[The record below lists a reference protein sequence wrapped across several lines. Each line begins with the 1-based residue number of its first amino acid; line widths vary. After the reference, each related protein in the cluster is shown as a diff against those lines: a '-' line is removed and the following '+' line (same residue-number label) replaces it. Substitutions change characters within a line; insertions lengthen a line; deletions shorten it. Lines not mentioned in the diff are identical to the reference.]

1 MRTFAAE
8 TVKSAHDT
16 MNYGTF
22 IKTLEGATL
31 SLPIDHDG
39 HLCYDFDSVNG
50 QVRISTNIFDD
61 RGDQIFFSQDYSSI
75 SYAYR
80 IYLQLQKAQSR

>member
-1 MRTFAAE
+1 MTYE
-8 TVKSAHDT
+8 
-16 MNYGTF
+16 TF
-22 IKTLEGATL
+22 IKTIEEATL

-39 HLCYDFDSVNG
+39 HLCYDFDSVDG
-50 QVRISTNIFDD
+50 HVRIATNIFDD

-75 SYAYR
+75 ACAYR